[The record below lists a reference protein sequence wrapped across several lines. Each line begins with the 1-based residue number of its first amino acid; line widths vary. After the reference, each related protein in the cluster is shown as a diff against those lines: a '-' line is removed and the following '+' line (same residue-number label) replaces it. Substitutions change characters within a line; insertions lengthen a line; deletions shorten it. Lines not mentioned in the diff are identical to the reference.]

1 MWKFYLIIISNT
13 LNLNTNQVAEKLGLK
28 VKVSNPINFLS
39 AQKSEGISIG
49 IINDNIVIVSDELVF
64 DFFEKDAK
72 KAELEFVKL
81 FSESKVTVLVAN
93 STVNLYGFCLIEN
106 SKRIRVKSGADGEI
120 YVDFGKP
127 LSYELQLSAQKI
139 FSDDELQE
147 IAKENG
153 KDGLQ
158 RILDNE
164 KGVRTTL
171 HLEEMLLGKAD
182 IVSKIILT
190 NYINKK

>member
-28 VKVSNPINFLS
+28 IKVSNPINFLS

-106 SKRIRVKSGADGEI
+106 GKRIRVKSGADGEI

-139 FSDDELQE
+139 FNDDELQE

-164 KGVRTTL
+164 KGVRTTS

-182 IVSKIILT
+182 IVSNIILT